1 MAINVGDILQGKVI
15 SIKEYGAFVRLESGE
30 SGMVHISEVASVYVK
45 DINEYLQKDQ
55 EVRVKVISVGEDGK
69 IGLSIKQAMDPEEAA
84 RQQQE
89 HAANAAA
96 PQQRP
101 QRPRR
106 PQGQVWQGQVRH
118 EEGPQSFED
127 MMARFKKT
135 SDEVQSDLKRATGD
149 ARRGGGRRKK

>member
-1 MAINVGDILQGKVI
+1 MAINVGDIVQGKVI

-45 DINEYLQKDQ
+45 DINTYLEKDQ
-55 EVRVKVISVGEDGK
+55 EVRVKVISVSEDGK
-69 IGLSIKQAMDPEEAA
+69 IGLSIKQAMPPEESA

-89 HAANAAA
+89 RAK
-96 PQQRP
+96 PEGGFQKP

-118 EEGPQSFED
+118 EEGPQTFED

-135 SDEVQSDLKRATGD
+135 SDEKQSDLKRATGD
-149 ARRGGGRRKK
+149 GKRGARRKK